1 MLVIFA
7 LSVLVHT
14 VCFGFG
20 LYVHKKYESKFINCG
35 GKYLLLMLSLL
46 INFATI
52 IYFLPRIYV
61 YTDNAILEI
70 IFLTIGVFQFYVL
83 YVANLKLGAVD
94 ANKNL

>member
-7 LSVLVHT
+7 LSVFVHT

-35 GKYLLLMLSLL
+35 EKYLLLMLSLL

-61 YTDNAILEI
+61 YTDNAILEF
-70 IFLTIGVFQFYVL
+70 IFLTVGVFQFYVL
-83 YVANLKLGAVD
+83 YVANLKLEAAD